1 MVEGAVDDVSV
12 MERTSVPAACSNP
25 SSTVVA
31 WPPMVDDETRQRVQA
46 LLSQL
51 RERPTEFPAAELLEL
66 AEQPL
71 AIRIDR
77 SGDEPVVFVSPRPDP
92 RFDALSEREHE
103 VATLV
108 AAGFSNRQ
116 IAEAL
121 FISLATVKDHV
132 HAILAK
138 TGLESRAQVAA
149 AWYGTR

>member
-1 MVEGAVDDVSV
+1 
-12 MERTSVPAACSNP
+12 
-25 SSTVVA
+25 
-31 WPPMVDDETRQRVQA
+31 MVDDGTSERVRA
-46 LLSQL
+46 LLTTL
-51 RERPTEFPAAELLEL
+51 RLRPTEFPMIELLEL
-66 AEQPL
+66 AEQPMEVL
-71 AIRIDR
+71 VDR

-92 RFDALSEREHE
+92 RFDALSGREHE

-132 HAILAK
+132 HAVLTK
-138 TGLESRAQVAA
+138 TGLESRARVAA